1 MSELEKR
8 MQAVLDEIS
17 QYLVPDTERNVR
29 ELLVHGEAGIAL
41 ELLCSQLAEFDIA
54 IPLKIKEQ
62 LAVFAEDMG
71 MEVSELQELKSFTGV
86 SRDGSY

>member
-1 MSELEKR
+1 MIELEKR

-17 QYLVPDTERNVR
+17 EYLAPDTEGNVR

-41 ELLCSQLAEFDIA
+41 ELLCTKLVEFDIA
-54 IPLKIKEQ
+54 IPMKIKEQ

-71 MEVSELQELKSFTGV
+71 MEVSELQELKAFTGV

>member
-1 MSELEKR
+1 MIELEKR

-17 QYLVPDTERNVR
+17 EYLAPDTEGNVR

-41 ELLCSQLAEFDIA
+41 ELLCTQLVEFDIA
-54 IPLKIKEQ
+54 IPMKIKEQ

-71 MEVSELQELKSFTGV
+71 MEVSELQELKAFTGV
-86 SRDGSY
+86 SRDGFY